1 MVFALLQE
9 KHQKIHRSHSVS
21 VPPPGHPSCIV
32 SVESASARWEQ
43 HAAAGDAQLWWF
55 SGGTS
60 HFQPRGFLG
69 AKILEGNS
77 SIFMGIFMLTYCHI
91 MWLVVSTPLKNM
103 KVSWGYSF
111 QYMESQK
118 NHVPNHQPVVS
129 YWYFFWTL
137 KVALSENNGP
147 AGKPLKA
154 VTMVRH
160 HFSCE
165 HDHDL
170 GVHTSL

>member
-1 MVFALLQE
+1 MVFALPQE

-69 AKILEGNS
+69 AQILEGTHP
-77 SIFMGIFMLTYCHI
+77 FL
-91 MWLVVSTPLKNM
+91 
-103 KVSWGYSF
+103 WGYSCWHTVILCGWWF
-111 QYMESQK
+111 QPLWKIWKSVGVTLSNIWKVKKIMFQTTNQLCHIGIFFELWKWLCLKIMGQPES
-118 NHVPNHQPVVS
+118 
-129 YWYFFWTL
+129 
-137 KVALSENNGP
+137 
-147 AGKPLKA
+147 
-154 VTMVRH
+154 R
-160 HFSCE
+160 
-165 HDHDL
+165 
-170 GVHTSL
+170 